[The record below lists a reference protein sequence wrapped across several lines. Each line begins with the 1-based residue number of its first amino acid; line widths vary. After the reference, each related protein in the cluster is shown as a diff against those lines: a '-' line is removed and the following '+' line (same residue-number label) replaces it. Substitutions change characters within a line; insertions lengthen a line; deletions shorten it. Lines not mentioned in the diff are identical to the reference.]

1 MTPKTFTPTGTRKPL
16 IAGVLRKTIGP
27 RREASAA
34 AFSDAE
40 RRAVR
45 AAVAE
50 GRDVPERALDHV
62 VERLLKELT
71 W

>member
-1 MTPKTFTPTGTRKPL
+1 MTAKTFTPTAARKPL
-16 IAGVLRKTIGP
+16 IAGVLRKSIGP
-27 RREASAA
+27 RREADAGR
-34 AFSDAE
+34 FSDAE

-45 AAVAE
+45 AAVAD

-62 VERLLKELT
+62 VDQLLNELT